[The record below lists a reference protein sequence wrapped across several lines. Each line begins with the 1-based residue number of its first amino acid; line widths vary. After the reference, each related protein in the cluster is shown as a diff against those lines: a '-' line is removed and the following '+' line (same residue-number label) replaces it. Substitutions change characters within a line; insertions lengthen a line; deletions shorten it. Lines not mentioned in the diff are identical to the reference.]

1 MFNKKLTAAVAGL
14 AILLAGCG
22 NNSSKPASQAVKSF
36 SAQVTASDNGIKQE
50 ISGSSTKGSKVYYQV
65 ADSEKDSVAVKNK
78 KFTIKLPA
86 SLKTRKVKVSQKQNL
101 SKPITVK
108 VTKPKA
114 VIESAKFAKKFNGA
128 KQMQAQMPKK
138 MPKLDR
144 PTSLMFS
151 PTTTY
156 YILSNGETVYS
167 MQLEINDVASA
178 ETKKHLNATAVGLGL
193 KKADLNNLVTK
204 TKKNKGSQQTKDIQ
218 GYHLTSLV
226 DGKKLTVN
234 ITK

>member
-22 NNSSKPASQAVKSF
+22 NNSSKPASQAVKPF

-50 ISGSSTKGSKVYYQV
+50 INGSSTKGSKVYYQV

-156 YILSNGETVYS
+156 HILSNGETVYS
-167 MQLEINDVASA
+167 MQLEINDLASA

-204 TKKNKGSQQTKDIQ
+204 AKKKKGSQQTKDIQ

>member
-114 VIESAKFAKKFNGA
+114 VIESDKFAKKFNGA

-204 TKKNKGSQQTKDIQ
+204 AKKNKGSQQTKDIQ

>member
-22 NNSSKPASQAVKSF
+22 NNSSKPASQAVKPF
-36 SAQVTASDNGIKQE
+36 SAQVTASDNGTKQE

-65 ADSEKDSVAVKNK
+65 ADGQKDSVAVKNK

-114 VIESAKFAKKFNGA
+114 VITTAKFAKRFNGA

-138 MPKLDR
+138 TPKLDQ
-144 PTSLMFS
+144 PMNLMFS
-151 PTTTY
+151 TITTY
-156 YILSNGETVYS
+156 NILSDSKNIYS

-178 ETKKHLNATAVGLGL
+178 ETKKHLTATAAGLGL

-204 TKKNKGSQQTKDIQ
+204 AKKNKGSQQTKDIQ

-226 DGKKLTVN
+226 DGKKLTLN

>member
-1 MFNKKLTAAVAGL
+1 
-14 AILLAGCG
+14 
-22 NNSSKPASQAVKSF
+22 
-36 SAQVTASDNGIKQE
+36 
-50 ISGSSTKGSKVYYQV
+50 
-65 ADSEKDSVAVKNK
+65 
-78 KFTIKLPA
+78 
-86 SLKTRKVKVSQKQNL
+86 
-101 SKPITVK
+101 
-108 VTKPKA
+108 
-114 VIESAKFAKKFNGA
+114 
-128 KQMQAQMPKK
+128 MPKK

-156 YILSNGETVYS
+156 HILSNGETVYS

-178 ETKKHLNATAVGLGL
+178 ETKKHLNATAAGLGL

-204 TKKNKGSQQTKDIQ
+204 AKKNKGNQQTKDIQ

>member
-22 NNSSKPASQAVKSF
+22 NNSSKPASQAVKPF

-108 VTKPKA
+108 VPKPKA

-156 YILSNGETVYS
+156 HILSNGETVYS
-167 MQLEINDVASA
+167 MQLEINDVASG
-178 ETKKHLNATAVGLGL
+178 ETKKHLNATAAGLGL
-193 KKADLNNLVTK
+193 KKADLNDLATK
-204 TKKNKGSQQTKDIQ
+204 AKKNKGSQQTKDIQ

>member
-22 NNSSKPASQAVKSF
+22 NNSSKPASQVVKSF

-204 TKKNKGSQQTKDIQ
+204 AKKNKGSQQTKDIQ

>member
-22 NNSSKPASQAVKSF
+22 NNSSKPASKAVKSF

-204 TKKNKGSQQTKDIQ
+204 AKKNKGSQQTKDIQ

>member
-22 NNSSKPASQAVKSF
+22 NNSSKPASQAVKPF

-50 ISGSSTKGSKVYYQV
+50 ISGSSKKGSKVYYQV

-108 VTKPKA
+108 VPKPKA

-156 YILSNGETVYS
+156 HILSNGETVYS
-167 MQLEINDVASA
+167 MQLEINDVASG
-178 ETKKHLNATAVGLGL
+178 ETKKHLNATAAGLGL
-193 KKADLNNLVTK
+193 KKADLNDLATK
-204 TKKNKGSQQTKDIQ
+204 AKKNKGSQQTKDIQ